1 LPTTESDRR
10 ARAAANA
17 LRAALAKMDLACGG
31 TIYVRTRKC
40 GKRACRCHED
50 ESARHGPYS
59 EWTRMRGGRLSHS
72 TLSAEQ
78 AERLADAIA
87 NYREIRRLLVQWELA
102 TEAVIVG
109 MSRRNRLKTQ

>member
-1 LPTTESDRR
+1 MPTKKSDRR
-10 ARAAANA
+10 VRAAANA
-17 LRAALAKMDLACGG
+17 LRTALAKMDLACGG
-31 TIYVRTRKC
+31 TIYARTRKC
-40 GKRACRCHED
+40 GKRTCRCHQD

-59 EWTRMRGGRLSHS
+59 EWTRVRDGRLSHS

-78 AERLADAIA
+78 AERLAGAIA

-109 MSRRNRLKTQ
+109 MSRRNRRKSQ